1 MVIFVLSIPQFKMV
15 QIIEHA
21 MLQSVYRLLYRTE
34 YIMKRRMNMG
44 KTYNIEK
51 RSDQRR
57 LQRDMEK
64 KMAAIEKKAVLSIQ
78 KKVENS
84 IVGEEPLSGFYQRP
98 KMGFPYSPSKSN
110 LLYNTRPLRCPEC
123 FQVTGVKEGMNHCAW
138 CGCQIEVDANTQFL
152 E

>member
-1 MVIFVLSIPQFKMV
+1 MV
-15 QIIEHA
+15 QIFEYA
-21 MLQSVYRLLYRTE
+21 MLQSVYRLLYKAE

-51 RSDQRR
+51 KSDQRR
-57 LQRDMEK
+57 LQRNMEK

-84 IVGEEPLSGFYQRP
+84 IAGEEPLSSFYQRS
-98 KMGFPYSPSKSN
+98 KMGFPYSPSNSN
-110 LLYNTRPLRCPEC
+110 LLYNIRPMQCPEC
-123 FQVTGVKEGMNHCAW
+123 FQVIGVKEGMNHCAW